1 MAAEEWKIFVQIGAC
16 LVHHLP
22 PIAPTEGENTE
33 YSFWLVTKGAKNIN
47 SGKSTHRHKNLSSLR

>member
-1 MAAEEWKIFVQIGAC
+1 MAAEEWKTFVQIGAC

-33 YSFWLVTKGAKNIN
+33 YSFWLVIKGAKHIH
-47 SGKSTHRHKNLSSLR
+47 SGKSTHRHKNLSS